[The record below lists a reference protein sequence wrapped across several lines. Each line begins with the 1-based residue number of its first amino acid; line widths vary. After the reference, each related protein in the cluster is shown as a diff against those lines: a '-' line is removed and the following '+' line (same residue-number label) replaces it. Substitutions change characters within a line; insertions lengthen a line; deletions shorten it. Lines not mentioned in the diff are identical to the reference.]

1 MANFN
6 VETVQNVEISK
17 KIPCEK
23 TLIEQ
28 LNIMERYTEVHNKY
42 ICAPKEIRE
51 VECLKVL
58 YPTLFRKIT
67 DNDLIAGRIDTL
79 PIGFGTV
86 TSLGGVGHYCV
97 FRKLREFQ
105 NKLDDE
111 NKYRIDALYDYWLNH
126 DLKTQ
131 YNKQY
136 LKEDV
141 LGMFIDCEYPMI
153 ATARLSG
160 MMLDY
165 PKLLDNGIG
174 GLRKILEDHVKEQ
187 PDNDFYKAGIQCL
200 DLFVDC
206 ATYLQQDAQKQ
217 MDSADDKRIK
227 ELEQIYKGLENIKE
241 NKPQTFHEAIQ
252 LFWLF
257 ALLAGVINY
266 GRLDDYLGPYL
277 AADLETGR
285 LTLDE
290 AYRYIYS
297 LWTMIE
303 NRRTTVNG
311 RIIVG
316 GKGRKHPKEA
326 DIFLHLAMKVA
337 KNSRYV
343 EPQFTLR
350 IDKDTSEEIWDEALD
365 ALGVGATYPTLYN
378 DEVNVPA
385 IAYGMRVNEKTAEQ
399 YVPFGCTEF
408 VIQGQSTGT
417 PNICIN
423 LLKIFTIFMNEG
435 IDPIDGKRKNGSV
448 KLKRLEEYDSF
459 ESFYNGYKELLN
471 YYLDLSVQ
479 AQYHSYKVMN
489 EHVSFLFTSLL
500 TDDCIKKGK
509 SLLDGGVRYLGGTNE
524 TYGNINTSDSLWAV
538 KELVFNQKKYTLRQ
552 LNNAMLANFA
562 GYEHIRKDC
571 LACDKYGN
579 DLDTADYMANDL
591 YEFVAKGVRN
601 RGITIGMQYFLI
613 VISNNQLNT
622 EWGNRT
628 AASPDGRLSGMYM
641 NPANNP
647 QGGANKSGPTAML
660 NSLAKFDAKYHG
672 GSVQNIK
679 FSPSMFNQ
687 NRELIKTLF
696 KTYFAKG
703 GCHLMVTVVDH
714 GVLEDAVKHP
724 EKYPDLIVRVSGFS
738 AVFVDLSP
746 NIQEELISRVL
757 YDK

>member
-174 GLRKILEDHVKEQ
+174 GLRKILEDHVQEQ

-385 IAYGMRVNEKTAEQ
+385 VAYGMRVNEKTAEQ

-538 KELVFNQKKYTLRQ
+538 KELVFNKKKYTLRQ

-601 RGITIGMQYFLI
+601 RGIAIGMQYFLI